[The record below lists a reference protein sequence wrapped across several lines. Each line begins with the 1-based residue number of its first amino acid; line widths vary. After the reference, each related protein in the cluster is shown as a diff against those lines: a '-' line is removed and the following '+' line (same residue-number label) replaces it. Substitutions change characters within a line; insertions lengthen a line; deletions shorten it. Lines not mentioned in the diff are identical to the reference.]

1 MKLKGFGS
9 NVIQRLVKTN
19 IKKNLYYEVKDKVI
33 EESFNGLR
41 VNQRKALV
49 RVFGLDSTPSV
60 RARLIEILYE
70 RVKYHKDK
78 FIAPILLEEMS
89 SMEVKRSGKVE
100 HSSDSHDDQVFSY
113 LMALYVWYDGH
124 NIMENFN
131 IMKNTIKTDEDV
143 EIIEGDI
150 DADSHVETIKLDDSN
165 FDASQELV
173 AQYEYIEQALHDK
186 LQNQFNNEY
195 FAAEQELIKNAMASD
210 KVFKNAYE
218 EHYHIENSTET
229 RQMVTLPTELFLDDD
244 YDGINST
251 GKERNGNLYS
261 MYMNNNF

>member
-1 MKLKGFGS
+1 MKLNGFGS

-19 IKKNLYYEVKDKVI
+19 VKKNLYYEIKDRVI
-33 EESFNGLR
+33 EETFNGHR

-100 HSSDSHDDQVFSY
+100 HSNDSHDDQVFSY

-143 EIIEGDI
+143 EIVEGDI
-150 DADSHVETIKLDDSN
+150 DADSHVETVKLDDSN

-173 AQYEYIEQALHDK
+173 SQYEYIEQALHSK
-186 LQNQFNNEY
+186 LQSQFENEY
-195 FAAEQELIKNAMASD
+195 NAAEQELINNSLTTD

-218 EHYHIENSTET
+218 THYHIENSTDT

-244 YDGINST
+244 FENINSMNNQ
-251 GKERNGNLYS
+251 RNGNLYN
-261 MYMNNNF
+261 MYMNNNM